1 MIDVQQEN
9 VMAIMCSLQ
18 RLSERY
24 SDDARESAF
33 ISNSI
38 RTLTRTTWSGDQV
51 TIEKWTI
58 TPFEVDVGP
67 GLGRGDL

>member
-9 VMAIMCSLQ
+9 VMAIMCSLK

-24 SDDARESAF
+24 SDDTRESVF

-38 RTLTRTTWSGDQV
+38 RTLTTWSGDQV

-58 TPFEVDVGP
+58 TSFEVDFGP
-67 GLGRGDL
+67 MIGFGGL